1 MNPRLALPRLCR
13 AVALLLVAGLFAASA
28 PAAAGFVGQELPA
41 AEERSFSLPDTQ
53 GQRRGPADFRG
64 KAVLMFFG
72 FTSCPDI
79 CPTELARM
87 AEVMSLLGDD
97 ASRVQVLFITLDPE
111 RDTPELLAEYM
122 NAFDSRFIALRGSD
136 REIAEAARAYRVF
149 YRRIEGSQPGRYTL
163 EHSAYVFA
171 LDPQGRLRL
180 RFTGALA
187 PGEIVTDVRHL
198 LDGH

>member
-1 MNPRLALPRLCR
+1 MSPGLDVRGAYLRTLDLARGLVSAPEVAGAWDAASVLPRFSVRGLTGHLTR
-13 AVALLLVAGLFAASA
+13 AGTLVEQYL
-28 PAAAGFVGQELPA
+28 
-41 AEERSFSLPDTQ
+41 EE
-53 GQRRGPADFRG
+53 
-64 KAVLMFFG
+64 FG
-72 FTSCPDI
+72 RVMHNTRVSVV
-79 CPTELARM
+79 PTELARM